1 MPLLTRDRLA
11 GAILFMLGLAAAWEA
26 RKLPLG
32 SLADPGPG
40 YWPLLIAVVLAVSGL
55 LVALPG
61 NSAVAVRAMAWP
73 EARHALL
80 IIAGAAAAA
89 LLLERMGYRL
99 TVFGLAVFFLGVVE
113 RKPPVSALAVSLGLA
128 FGSFYLFSTL
138 LKVPLPPGPWG
149 L

>member
-11 GAILFMLGLAAAWEA
+11 GVILFLLGLAAAWEA

-40 YWPLLIAVVLAVSGL
+40 YWPLLIAVVLTVSGL
-55 LVALPG
+55 LVMLPG
-61 NSAVAVRAMAWP
+61 SGTGLRAMAWP
-73 EARHALL
+73 EAARALL
-80 IIAGAAAAA
+80 ILAGAAGSA
-89 LLLERMGYRL
+89 LLLERVGYRL
-99 TVFGLAVFFLGVVE
+99 TVFGVVVFFLGVVE
-113 RKPPVSALAVSLGLA
+113 RKPPAATAAVSLGLSL
-128 FGSFYLFSTL
+128 GSFYLFSTL